1 MTATATAS
9 TLAAQAEAIL
19 SQQFAQLREPTKYIA
34 SFRTKTGKHIALTR
48 QTKNDI
54 YIWASCRP
62 ETMDGISV
70 KNTKF
75 PGQPYSENQPR
86 SSNLSTAS
94 SQLGIGNQA
103 YYLKCNTLGSLER
116 FAQWYDS
123 M

>member
-1 MTATATAS
+1 MTAAAS
-9 TLAAQAEAIL
+9 PLSAQAEAIL
-19 SQQFAQLREPTKYIA
+19 NKQFAQLRNSTKYIA

-54 YIWASCRP
+54 YIWASCQL

-70 KNTKF
+70 KNLKF
-75 PGQPYSENQPR
+75 PGQPYLENQPR
-86 SSNLSTAS
+86 SSNLNTAS

-103 YYLKCNTLGSLER
+103 YYFKCETLGALER
-116 FAQWYDS
+116 FSQWYDR

>member
-1 MTATATAS
+1 MTATAS
-9 TLAAQAEAIL
+9 ILAAHAEAIL
-19 SQQFAQLREPTKYIA
+19 NQQFAQLREPTKYIA

-54 YIWASCRP
+54 YIWASCWP
-62 ETMDGISV
+62 ETMDGVSV
-70 KNTKF
+70 KNSKF

-86 SSNLSTAS
+86 SSNLNTAS
-94 SQLGIGNQA
+94 NQLGIGNQA

-116 FAQWYDS
+116 FALWYDS

>member
-1 MTATATAS
+1 MTTTAS
-9 TLAAQAEAIL
+9 TLAAQAEVIL
-19 SQQFAQLREPTKYIA
+19 NQQFAKLREPTKYIA
-34 SFRTKTGKHIALTR
+34 SFKTKTGKHIALTR

-62 ETMDGISV
+62 AEMDGISV
-70 KNTKF
+70 KNSKF

-86 SSNLSTAS
+86 ISNLNTAS
-94 SQLGIGNQA
+94 SQLGYGNQA
-103 YYLKCNTLGSLER
+103 YYLKCDTLSALER